1 MPRGILHCVQDD
13 NRAVPR
19 GILHCDRFGAATYWQ
34 VLLTQLCPLAQSDCC
49 VHIGFAS
56 VESRQTPSCPQY
68 AMRASM
74 SAHCMLVV
82 QVYSQ
87 KPLTHSWFE
96 SHVEELVHSG
106 WGRVSG
112 THAPWLQ

>member
-1 MPRGILHCVQDD
+1 
-13 NRAVPR
+13 
-19 GILHCDRFGAATYWQ
+19 
-34 VLLTQLCPLAQSDCC
+34 
-49 VHIGFAS
+49 
-56 VESRQTPSCPQY
+56 
-68 AMRASM
+68 
-74 SAHCMLVV
+74 MLVV